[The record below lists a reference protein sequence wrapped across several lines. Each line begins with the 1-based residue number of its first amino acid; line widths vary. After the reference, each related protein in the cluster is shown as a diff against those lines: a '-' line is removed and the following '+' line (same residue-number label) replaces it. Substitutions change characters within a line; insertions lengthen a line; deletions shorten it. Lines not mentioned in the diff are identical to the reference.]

1 MYHKQQHSPPEVSG
15 LTDSCYVA
23 QRPINQLTWTDIHVS
38 LPPPKKKKEAV
49 VEEANILNYQ
59 SANTTYVS

>member
-1 MYHKQQHSPPEVSG
+1 MMYHKQQHRPPEVSG

-23 QRPINQLTWTDIHVS
+23 QRQINQLTWTDIHVS
-38 LPPPKKKKEAV
+38 PPPKKEAV
-49 VEEANILNYQ
+49 VEETNILNYQ